1 MPPVLFD
8 LCFMAAVAVAAYAV
22 ITRPAFLPPVRPA
35 AAWGQRRDRLRSVPG
50 RLIDAPAPSS
60 LGLLTAAGAV
70 LAIAGLAL
78 GLLLD
83 IPQLGVLL
91 AVIAF
96 VAPGW
101 LRRRRQTAWR
111 RELLL
116 ELGDAVEYLELHFA
130 AGATVPDAIA
140 GTAAFLVGPLAGE
153 LRGVLARAA
162 LLQDGSRALDELAQ
176 RLADPDL
183 TAVARRLSAA
193 WRLRAPGPD
202 TFAGFGDTLRHIRE
216 THIAARTKTLPVAY
230 VAIAGWMIFA
240 LVAIVAVPAG
250 TAFLHSLSSF

>member
-1 MPPVLFD
+1 LYLWPS
-8 LCFMAAVAVAAYAV
+8 AALV
-22 ITRPAFLPPVRPA
+22 IP
-35 AAWGQRRDRLRSVPG
+35 
-50 RLIDAPAPSS
+50 
-60 LGLLTAAGAV
+60 
-70 LAIAGLAL
+70 GLAL
-78 GLLLD
+78 SLLLHNLALAVPLGAVGLL
-83 IPQLGVLL
+83 
-91 AVIAF
+91 
-96 VAPGW
+96 APGW
-101 LRRRRQTAWR
+101 LRRRRYAARR

-130 AGATVPDAIA
+130 AGAIVPDAIA

-153 LRGVLARAA
+153 LRRVLARAA

-216 THIAARTKTLPVAY
+216 THIAARTKTLPVVY
-230 VAIAGWMIFA
+230 VAIAGWMLFA
-240 LVAIVAVPAG
+240 LVAIIAVPVG

>member
-1 MPPVLFD
+1 MPPVLCD

-22 ITRPAFLPPVRPA
+22 ISRPAFLLLRPA
-35 AAWGQRRDRLRSVPG
+35 TAWGRRWDRRCSVPG
-50 RLIDAPAPSS
+50 RRIDTPAPSS
-60 LGLLTAAGAV
+60 LPLLTATGAA

-78 GLLLD
+78 GLLLH

-91 AVIAF
+91 AVLAF
-96 VAPGW
+96 LAPGW
-101 LRRRRQTAWR
+101 LRRRRNAGR
-111 RELLL
+111 RRDLLL

-153 LRGVLARAA
+153 LRRVLARAA
-162 LLQDGSRALDELAQ
+162 LLQDGSRALDEFAE

-202 TFAGFGDTLRHIRE
+202 TFADFGDTLRHLRE
-216 THIAARTKTLPVAY
+216 THIAARTKTLPVVY
-230 VAIAGWMIFA
+230 VAIVGWMLFA

-250 TAFLHSLSSF
+250 TAFLHSLSRF

>member
-1 MPPVLFD
+1 MPPALWEASF
-8 LCFMAAVAVAAYAV
+8 AAVTAILGYVVMA
-22 ITRPAFLPPVRPA
+22 RPAFLPPVR
-35 AAWGQRRDRLRSVPG
+35 
-50 RLIDAPAPSS
+50 RLILLARHPSCIS
-60 LGLLTAAGAV
+60 ALVRHLLAGSVSSSSRLVTATGAV
-70 LAIAGLAL
+70 LAIPAAAL
-78 GLLLD
+78 GLLVHS
-83 IPQLGVLL
+83 PLL
-91 AVIAF
+91 ALLLGSGGFIL
-96 VAPGW
+96 PGC
-101 LRRRRQTAWR
+101 LHRRRHTTQR

-140 GTAAFLVGPLAGE
+140 GTAAFLAGPLAGE
-153 LRGVLARAA
+153 LRRVLARAA
-162 LLQDGSRALDELAQ
+162 LLQDGSRALDEFAE

-230 VAIAGWMIFA
+230 VAIAGWMLFA

>member
-1 MPPVLFD
+1 MTTGLLDAGFGVAVCLAGYAMMARGAYLPPMRHPPPWRHPWLPALVQRLPRASGPVGSRLTPVGPVLGG
-8 LCFMAAVAVAAYAV
+8 V
-22 ITRPAFLPPVRPA
+22 
-35 AAWGQRRDRLRSVPG
+35 G
-50 RLIDAPAPSS
+50 
-60 LGLLTAAGAV
+60 
-70 LAIAGLAL
+70 IAS
-78 GLLLD
+78 
-83 IPQLGVLL
+83 GVLL
-91 AVIAF
+91 HRPLLAVVLGAAAL

-101 LRRRRQTAWR
+101 LRRRRHAARR

-153 LRGVLARAA
+153 LRRVLARAA
-162 LLQDGSRALDELAQ
+162 LLQDGSRALDELAE
-176 RLADPDL
+176 RLPDPDL

-216 THIAARTKTLPVAY
+216 THIAARTKTLPVVY
-230 VAIAGWMIFA
+230 VAIAGWMLFA

>member
-1 MPPVLFD
+1 MTTGPLDAGVG
-8 LCFMAAVAVAAYAV
+8 VAVCLAGYAMTARGAY
-22 ITRPAFLPPVRPA
+22 LPPLRHPPPWRRPWLRA
-35 AAWGQRRDRLRSVPG
+35 LAQRLPRASGPLGGRVTSVGLGPG
-50 RLIDAPAPSS
+50 S
-60 LGLLTAAGAV
+60 V
-70 LAIAGLAL
+70 GLAM
-78 GLLLD
+78 GILLHR
-83 IPQLGVLL
+83 PLL
-91 AVIAF
+91 AVVLCA
-96 VAPGW
+96 VGLLAPDW
-101 LRRRRQTAWR
+101 LRRRRYAARR

-130 AGATVPDAIA
+130 AGATIPDAIA

-153 LRGVLARAA
+153 LRRVLARAA
-162 LLQDGSRALDELAQ
+162 LLQDGSRALDEFAQ

-230 VAIAGWMIFA
+230 VAIAGWMLFA

>member
-1 MPPVLFD
+1 MVMGLIDFC
-8 LCFMAAVAVAAYAV
+8 LGIVVCLAGYTVMAQ
-22 ITRPAFLPPVRPA
+22 PAFLPPLRRAPPWRRPWLRALVRCLPRTP
-35 AAWGQRRDRLRSVPG
+35 GPLGGRVPPVG
-50 RLIDAPAPSS
+50 LV
-60 LGLLTAAGAV
+60 LG
-70 LAIAGLAL
+70 AIGIAS
-78 GLLLD
+78 GLLLHS
-83 IPQLGVLL
+83 PLLSVVLGAAAL
-91 AVIAF
+91 F
-96 VAPGW
+96 APGW
-101 LRRRRQTAWR
+101 VRRRRHAAQR
-111 RELLL
+111 REVLL

-153 LRGVLARAA
+153 LRRVLARAA

-202 TFAGFGDTLRHIRE
+202 TFAGFGDTLRHLRE

-230 VAIAGWMIFA
+230 VAIAGWMLFA

>member
-1 MPPVLFD
+1 MALVAYA
-8 LCFMAAVAVAAYAV
+8 CFCGAAAIAAYVLIAGPV
-22 ITRPAFLPPVRPA
+22 FL
-35 AAWGQRRDRLRSVPG
+35 LPG
-50 RLIDAPAPSS
+50 HRRLIWNGPQSQMKMLADRYRSS
-60 LGLLTAAGAV
+60 PTAASGWFTHSGV
-70 LAIAGLAL
+70 GLDIVGLAM
-78 GLLLD
+78 GM
-83 IPQLGVLL
+83 L
-91 AVIAF
+91 ASVALP
-96 VAPGW
+96 APGW
-101 LRRRRQTAWR
+101 LRRRRYGAWR
-111 RELLL
+111 REVLT

-153 LRGVLARAA
+153 LRRVLARAA
-162 LLQDGSRALDELAQ
+162 LLQDGSRALDELAE

-193 WRLRAPGPD
+193 WRLRAPGPE

-230 VAIAGWMIFA
+230 VAIAGWMLFA

-250 TAFLHSLSSF
+250 MAFLHSLSSF

>member
-1 MPPVLFD
+1 MFDALFSIWLGLITVAVGFALLDPPAFQAPMRLPPPWGRRSWFHASARRLRDRLNLPGLV
-8 LCFMAAVAVAAYAV
+8 CAAAGVALGLSVHSHPVAVA
-22 ITRPAFLPPVRPA
+22 LGA
-35 AAWGQRRDRLRSVPG
+35 AAL
-50 RLIDAPAPSS
+50 
-60 LGLLTAAGAV
+60 
-70 LAIAGLAL
+70 
-78 GLLLD
+78 
-83 IPQLGVLL
+83 
-91 AVIAF
+91 F
-96 VAPGW
+96 APGW
-101 LRRRRQTAWR
+101 LRRRRHAAR
-111 RELLL
+111 RRDLLL

-153 LRGVLARAA
+153 LRRVLARAA
-162 LLQDGSRALDELAQ
+162 LLQDGPRALDALTQ

-202 TFAGFGDTLRHIRE
+202 TFAGFGDTLRHLRE
-216 THIAARTKTLPVAY
+216 THIAARTKTLPVVY
-230 VAIAGWMIFA
+230 VAIAGWMLFA

>member
-1 MPPVLFD
+1 MTTGLLD
-8 LCFMAAVAVAAYAV
+8 AGAGVAVFLAGYAMTARGAY
-22 ITRPAFLPPVRPA
+22 LPPLRHPPPWRRPWLRA
-35 AAWGQRRDRLRSVPG
+35 LTQRLPRASGPLGG
-50 RLIDAPAPSS
+50 RVTPVG
-60 LGLLTAAGAV
+60 LGLGGV
-70 LAIAGLAL
+70 GIAS
-78 GLLLD
+78 
-83 IPQLGVLL
+83 GVLL
-91 AVIAF
+91 HSPLLSVVLGAAALF
-96 VAPGW
+96 APGCV
-101 LRRRRQTAWR
+101 RRRRHAAQR
-111 RELLL
+111 REVLL

-153 LRGVLARAA
+153 LRSVLARAA

-183 TAVARRLSAA
+183 TAVARRLSAG

-202 TFAGFGDTLRHIRE
+202 TFARFGDTLRHIRE

-230 VAIAGWMIFA
+230 VAIAGWMLFA
-240 LVAIVAVPAG
+240 VVAIVAVPAG

>member
-1 MPPVLFD
+1 MPPVLCD

-22 ITRPAFLPPVRPA
+22 ISRPAFLLPRPA
-35 AAWGQRRDRLRSVPG
+35 TAWGRRWDRRCSVPG
-50 RLIDAPAPSS
+50 RRIDTPAPSS
-60 LGLLTAAGAV
+60 LPLLTATGAA

-78 GLLLD
+78 GLLLH

-91 AVIAF
+91 AVLAF
-96 VAPGW
+96 LAPGW
-101 LRRRRQTAWR
+101 LRRRRNAGR
-111 RELLL
+111 RRDLLL

-153 LRGVLARAA
+153 LRRVLARAA
-162 LLQDGSRALDELAQ
+162 LLQDGSRALDEFAE

-202 TFAGFGDTLRHIRE
+202 TFADFGDTLRHIRE
-216 THIAARTKTLPVAY
+216 THIAARTKTLPVVY
-230 VAIAGWMIFA
+230 VAIAGWMLFA

>member
-1 MPPVLFD
+1 MVTGLLDFC
-8 LCFMAAVAVAAYAV
+8 LGIVVCLAGYTVMAQ
-22 ITRPAFLPPVRPA
+22 PALLPPLRHPPPWRRPRFLTLV
-35 AAWGQRRDRLRSVPG
+35 QRRPRAPGPVGSRLTPVGLVLGAIGIAAGILLHSPLLAIILGAV
-50 RLIDAPAPSS
+50 
-60 LGLLTAAGAV
+60 GLL
-70 LAIAGLAL
+70 
-78 GLLLD
+78 
-83 IPQLGVLL
+83 
-91 AVIAF
+91 
-96 VAPGW
+96 APDW
-101 LRRRRQTAWR
+101 LRRRRYAARR

-130 AGATVPDAIA
+130 AGATIPDAIA

-153 LRGVLARAA
+153 LRRVLARAA
-162 LLQDGSRALDELAQ
+162 LLQDGSRALDEFAQ

-216 THIAARTKTLPVAY
+216 THIAARTKTLPVVY
-230 VAIAGWMIFA
+230 VAIAGWMLFA

>member
-1 MPPVLFD
+1 MALAVCTIVGISLASGACAFLLPP
-8 LCFMAAVAVAAYAV
+8 
-22 ITRPAFLPPVRPA
+22 TFLPPVRRVPFLAMATTWIRQKLSSA
-35 AAWGQRRDRLRSVPG
+35 ASNTFGVR
-50 RLIDAPAPSS
+50 
-60 LGLLTAAGAV
+60 AGSA
-70 LAIAGLAL
+70 LAIAGIAL
-78 GLLLD
+78 GLLLRS
-83 IPQLGVLL
+83 PLMAVSLGVG
-91 AVIAF
+91 ATF
-96 VAPGW
+96 MPGW
-101 LRRRRQTAWR
+101 LQRRQRAAWR
-111 RELLL
+111 RQVLL

-153 LRGVLARAA
+153 LRRVLARAA

-230 VAIAGWMIFA
+230 VAIAGWMLFA
-240 LVAIVAVPAG
+240 LVAIIAVPAG

>member
-1 MPPVLFD
+1 MSPIAFSTPIRRPQWNGLARKVRRFFANTPTLQGVSVGVPAVGIGLLIHSVFLVLLVGASVLF
-8 LCFMAAVAVAAYAV
+8 V
-22 ITRPAFLPPVRPA
+22 
-35 AAWGQRRDRLRSVPG
+35 
-50 RLIDAPAPSS
+50 
-60 LGLLTAAGAV
+60 
-70 LAIAGLAL
+70 
-78 GLLLD
+78 
-83 IPQLGVLL
+83 
-91 AVIAF
+91 
-96 VAPGW
+96 PGW
-101 LRRRRQTAWR
+101 LRRRRHATQR

-130 AGATVPDAIA
+130 AGETVPDAIA

-153 LRGVLARAA
+153 LRRVLARAA

-193 WRLRAPGPD
+193 WRLRAPGPE

-230 VAIAGWMIFA
+230 VAIAGWMLFA